1 MASPQHDLMEHTIP
15 PGSSLYYSLRY
26 APRSLQPA
34 LRALFAYQREIT
46 KIPREVRE
54 PSVAQ
59 AKLGWWREELGRA
72 YAGQAQHPIAQALAR
87 DLLSGRDI
95 ERQRLLEVIEGVQLD
110 LDYGLYPSFR
120 ELSDYCHRIGGSITE
135 LAVELC
141 GYQHPDTRLYAHDL
155 GIALR
160 LFTLLRNV
168 RPNLEAGR
176 LYIPEDEM
184 EQAGVSLAELQGHR
198 STPAI
203 QALFAL
209 QAARVRDFFLS
220 ALQRLP
226 EADRRRQRSGVVLA
240 HLYLTLLTEMEAA
253 GYPLLER
260 RLHLTPINKF
270 WIAWRA
276 ARRQRAWRNPVP

>member
-1 MASPQHDLMEHTIP
+1 MASPQQDLMERAAP
-15 PGSSLYYSLRY
+15 RGSSLYYSLYY
-26 APRSLQPA
+26 APRTLQPA

-59 AKLGWWREELGRA
+59 AKLAWWREELERA
-72 YAGQAQHPIAQALAR
+72 YTGQAQHPVAQALSN
-87 DLLSGRDI
+87 DLLPGRGID
-95 ERQRLLEVIEGVQLD
+95 RQRLLEVIDGVQLD

-120 ELSDYCHRIGGSITE
+120 ELSDYCHRVGGSITG

-141 GYQHPDTRLYAHDL
+141 GYQNPETSHYAHDL

-160 LFTLLRNV
+160 LFTLLRNL
-168 RPNLEAGR
+168 RPNLDAGR
-176 LYIPEDEM
+176 LYIPEDDLQ
-184 EQAGVSLAELQGHR
+184 QAGVSFAELQAHR
-198 STPAI
+198 TTPAI
-203 QALFAL
+203 QALL
-209 QAARVRDFFLS
+209 VQQASRVRDFFSS

-226 EADRRRQRSGVVLA
+226 AEDRRRQRCGVVLA
-240 HLYLTLLTEMEAA
+240 QLYLTLLTEMEAA

-260 RLHLTPINKF
+260 RIHLTPINKF

-276 ARRQRAWRNPVP
+276 ARRQRA